1 MSRRRGVAALAF
13 ALAAALPLALAGC
26 RQGMFDQ
33 AKYEPYEK
41 SPLFDDESSARPLP
55 EGTVAWGALG
65 EDRAFHTG
73 MSAGGAFVAE
83 SPVPWTREV
92 LARGRRQFDVFC
104 APCHSRTGDGDGM
117 IVRRG
122 YKRPASYHEE
132 RLRGMPDGYFFDVIT
147 RGYGVMPSYAQQ
159 VPVADRWAIVGYVRA
174 LQRSRTVALA
184 ELPAGERA
192 AAGEALAEADR
203 RPPAAQVTRPGEG
216 DVGAPERDEPLPDS
230 LRHDPAAPMTGDYGP
245 PAEGADVEGMEVP

>member
-1 MSRRRGVAALAF
+1 MSARRRVAAF
-13 ALAAALPLALAGC
+13 ALAAVLPLALAGC

-41 SPLFDDESSARPLP
+41 SELFDDDASARPLP
-55 EGTVAWGALG
+55 EGTVALGALA
-65 EDRAFHTG
+65 EDPALHTG

-104 APCHSRTGDGDGM
+104 APCHGRTGDGDGM

-132 RLRGMPDGYFFDVIT
+132 RLRGMPDGYLFDVVT

-174 LQRSRTVALA
+174 LQRSRTVTLA
-184 ELPAGERA
+184 ELAAAERA
-192 AAGEALAEADR
+192 AAERALAEAER
-203 RPPAAQVTRPGEG
+203 RPARAPGRRPGEG
-216 DVGAPERDEPLPDS
+216 EVGARERGEPLPDA
-230 LRHDPAAPMTGDYGP
+230 LQHDPAAPPTEDHGA
-245 PAEGADVEGMEVP
+245 PAEGRDVR